1 MENGSRRPE
10 GTLKAGR
17 KSSDATTVPA
27 VLEFKPL
34 DRAEMWRVDKFDA
47 LAAEFEFRAGDWAQ
61 TMGWFM
67 AFAVSQTRPWRMV
80 RLLFGV
86 APKIPPA
93 DTHPDDLRLW
103 TRSELQADGYEVQA
117 ELDALRTMW
126 RGHLKREGRSEKEEG
141 GNQTVTGPPQNALGL
156 DDQLLERFQ
165 FSERIF
171 KITVWDPTAENGNGK
186 GAEIQRPQSEN
197 RVERDWFIGR
207 VKEWAKMLGDPIA
220 GPIARSALMNDLY
233 LRRLETEIATAASKN
248 RDRLYEQKGALEEAY
263 QEQVAQLQKMFPEM
277 QVAGRVTFRGV
288 ISDLILAHQDY
299 YARADRRLVDKV
311 HTATELEFLMREA
324 NAGAER
330 VGPRL
335 RFGLNVAITEAIHG
349 LYDPNFRRQIKP
361 GVLQKIDAAMQA
373 ALVAAREAQGEAVV
387 DLEKG
392 VRPGEGDDFPDLND
406 RECAQCHRFIAQAQC
421 PHCGAGNPQAGFTE
435 ERRKAEG

>member
-1 MENGSRRPE
+1 M
-10 GTLKAGR
+10 
-17 KSSDATTVPA
+17 
-27 VLEFKPL
+27 VLEFKPM
-34 DRAEMWRVDKFDA
+34 DSAEMWRVEKFDT
-47 LAAEFEFRAGDWAQ
+47 LAAEFEFSPGDWAQ

-86 APKIPPA
+86 APKIPSA

-126 RGHLKREGRSEKEEG
+126 RDHLKRDKPQEEPT
-141 GNQTVTGPPQNALGL
+141 TVNLRPATNELGL
-156 DDQLLERFQ
+156 DDKLLEQFQ

-186 GAEIQRPQSEN
+186 GAEIPRPESEN
-197 RVERDWFIGR
+197 RVERDWFVGR
-207 VKEWAKMLGDPIA
+207 VREWAKMLGDPIA

-288 ISDLILAHQDY
+288 ISDLVLAHQDY
-299 YARADRRLVDKV
+299 YGRADRRLVDKV
-311 HTATELEFLMREA
+311 HTATELEFLTREA
-324 NAGAER
+324 TAGQER

-335 RFGLNVAITEAIHG
+335 RFSLNVAIVEAVHG
-349 LYDPNFRRQIKP
+349 LYDPNYRRQFKP
-361 GVLQKIDAAMQA
+361 HVLKKIDAGVRA
-373 ALVAAREAQGEAVV
+373 ALDAGRQAQGEAVV
-387 DLEKG
+387 NLEKG

-406 RECAQCHRFIAQAQC
+406 RECPQCHRFINQSKC
-421 PHCGAGNPQAGFTE
+421 PHCGTENPQAGINNV
-435 ERRKAEG
+435 AEVKP